1 MAKQRKPIPKSQREI
16 SEGLQTPSYPQAGN
30 PNDAT
35 QYSVDP
41 NINQAGI
48 PFNRSEKLSVK
59 GDTYKEFTVGLQDI
73 DEAILYYFKEV
84 IKPFVYQ
91 NGERREVPIIYGS
104 PERWKSVQK
113 DGYYRDKNGRV
124 MMPIIMVKRNTIA
137 KNRNITNK
145 LDANEPHLYTS
156 WQKSWNNKN
165 FYSNFNLLNNR
176 VQTKQF
182 VANVVPDYVTISY
195 SVIVQTY
202 YMEQLNKIVE
212 AMEYAS
218 DSYWGNPE
226 RYKFLARIDNFETV
240 NTISKGEDRSVTS
253 TFNINMYGYIIP
265 DTIQKDLNSIK
276 KYNDRSK
283 VIFALEVTEDPSVF
297 EADPQVTQDGRV
309 RFQGGNTINSDTF
322 VPPTRRPSQ
331 SRIAGSESAGFA
343 NNLTNIVNDVEQ
355 LKSDI
360 ADIKEALGI

>member
-59 GDTYKEFTVGLQDI
+59 GDTYKEFTVGLQD
-73 DEAILYYFKEV
+73 
-84 IKPFVYQ
+84 
-91 NGERREVPIIYGS
+91 IIYGS

-218 DSYWGNPE
+218 DSYWGDPE

-240 NTISKGEDRSVTS
+240 
-253 TFNINMYGYIIP
+253 NMYGYIIP

-360 ADIKEALGI
+360 AAIKEALGI